1 MFNLDL
7 LYTIRGKIPKNIRRI
22 IPKIIRRQIDKRFFR
37 YYFLKTKLK
46 NLPQLNYPEK
56 GNLEYQKKL
65 IELFDLSKNQSSFMT
80 YPQLIKLLTT
90 KFETDKIF
98 NFLDIGGEKIDF
110 YLNLKKNFKNVK
122 YFLYNQKS
130 ITDTFH
136 KIKLEFNYN
145 DFYVIDK
152 LDEILNMNYD
162 FINLGSCIQ
171 YFDNYEDVLK
181 KITKNSK
188 YIFFSG
194 THLYDSEE
202 SVFEKNI
209 VVKQVNVMP
218 QINFL
223 YFFNRKNFFKIFF
236 EKKYNLE
243 FENKNLT
250 DKVNYDNFKSHLKN
264 ISYSDFLFEKNN
276 KV

>member
-7 LYTIRGKIPKNIRRI
+7 LYTIREKIPKNIRRI

-37 YYFLKTKLK
+37 YYFLKTNLK

-65 IELFDLSKNQSSFMT
+65 IEQFNLSKNQASFMT

-90 KFETDKIF
+90 KFETNKIF

-250 DKVNYDNFKSHLKN
+250 DKVNYDNFNSYLKN

>member
-22 IPKIIRRQIDKRFFR
+22 IPKIIRRQIDKKFFR

-65 IELFDLSKNQSSFMT
+65 IEQFDLSKNQSSFMT

-90 KFETDKIF
+90 KFETNKIF

-136 KIKLEFNYN
+136 KIKLEFNYQ
-145 DFYVIDK
+145 DFYVIDE
-152 LDEILNMNYD
+152 LNEILNINFD

-223 YFFNRKNFFKIFF
+223 YFFNRKDFFKIFF

-250 DKVNYDNFKSHLKN
+250 DKVNYDNFNNHLNN

-276 KV
+276 KI

>member
-1 MFNLDL
+1 MIDPFYEIQKEFKYDDL
-7 LYTIRGKIPKNIRRI
+7 NI
-22 IPKIIRRQIDKRFFR
+22 ID
-37 YYFLKTKLK
+37 
-46 NLPQLNYPEK
+46 
-56 GNLEYQKKL
+56 NLEN
-65 IELFDLSKNQSSFMT
+65 I
-80 YPQLIKLLTT
+80 
-90 KFETDKIF
+90 
-98 NFLDIGGEKIDF
+98 
-110 YLNLKKNFKNVK
+110 
-122 YFLYNQKS
+122 
-130 ITDTFH
+130 FH
-136 KIKLEFNYN
+136 KIKLEFNYQ
-145 DFYVIDK
+145 DFYIIDD
-152 LDEILNMNYD
+152 LAEILNTNYD

-171 YFDNYEDVLK
+171 YFDNYEEVLE

-194 THLYDSEE
+194 THLYDSDD
-202 SVFEKNI
+202 SIFKKNT

-250 DKVNYDNFKSHLKN
+250 DKVNYDNFNNHLNN

-276 KV
+276 KI

>member
-7 LYTIRGKIPKNIRRI
+7 LYTIRDKIPKNIRRI
-22 IPKIIRRQIDKRFFR
+22 VPKIIRRQIDKKFFR
-37 YYFLKTKLK
+37 YYFLKTNLK

-65 IELFDLSKNQSSFMT
+65 IELFDLSKNQTSFMT
-80 YPQLIKLLTT
+80 CPHLINLLTS

-98 NFLDIGGEKIDF
+98 NILDIGGEKIDF

-136 KIKLEFNYN
+136 KIKLEFDYQ
-145 DFYVIDK
+145 DFYVIDELGK
-152 LDEILNMNYD
+152 ILNTNYD

-171 YFDNYEDVLK
+171 YFDNYEEVLK

-194 THLYDSEE
+194 THLYDSDDII
-202 SVFEKNI
+202 FEKNT

-236 EKKYNLE
+236 EKKYNLI
-243 FENKNLT
+243 FEKKNLT
-250 DKVNYDNFKSHLKN
+250 DEVNYDNFKSYLKN

-276 KV
+276 KI

>member
-7 LYTIRGKIPKNIRRI
+7 LYTIREKIPKNIRRI
-22 IPKIIRRQIDKRFFR
+22 VPKIIRRQIDKKFFR
-37 YYFLKTKLK
+37 YYFLKTNLK

-80 YPQLIKLLTT
+80 CPHLINLLAS

-98 NFLDIGGEKIDF
+98 NILDIGGEKIDF

-122 YFLYNQKS
+122 YFLYNQES
-130 ITDTFH
+130 ITETFH
-136 KIKLEFNYN
+136 KIKLEFNYQ

-152 LDEILNMNYD
+152 LGEILNTNYD

-171 YFDNYEDVLK
+171 YFDNYEEVLK

-194 THLYDSEE
+194 THLYDSDDII
-202 SVFEKNI
+202 FEKNT

-236 EKKYNLE
+236 EKKYNLI
-243 FENKNLT
+243 FEKKNLT
-250 DKVNYDNFKSHLKN
+250 DEVNYDNFKSYLKN

-276 KV
+276 KI